1 MSFLTK
7 EQADSMYQPLGSY
20 LTSTDLVKFK
30 SGLDADMARYQLRG
44 NFLTKEDLMAVLQD
58 YQLKQNASQ
67 GNMLSQQVTQAVQSA
82 VPNLPPLPTS
92 PSTLSF
98 TVTPPS
104 MPIPAPMS
112 MPSPMPMSVP
122 SPMSMPT
129 NGPLPVNVPL
139 PPPVSPVPMSA
150 TTVPISPA
158 AYLRYRNRQ
167 IRY

>member
-7 EQADSMYQPLGSY
+7 DQADSMYQPLGSY
-20 LTSTDLVKFK
+20 LTSTDLIKFK

-44 NFLTKEDLMAVLQD
+44 NFLTKEDLMNVLQD

-67 GNMLSQQVTQAVQSA
+67 GNMLSQQVTQAVQSS
-82 VPNLPPLPTS
+82 VPNIPPLPTS

-98 TVTPPS
+98 TVTPQTPVS
-104 MPIPAPMS
+104 MPAPT
-112 MPSPMPMSVP
+112 PMSVP
-122 SPMSMPT
+122 S
-129 NGPLPVNVPL
+129 NGPLPANLPL
-139 PPPVSPVPMSA
+139 PPPVSNVPMSA
-150 TTVPISPA
+150 TTIPISPA

>member
-7 EQADSMYQPLGSY
+7 DQADSMYQPLGSY
-20 LTSTDLVKFK
+20 LTSTDLIKFK

-44 NFLTKEDLMAVLQD
+44 NFLTKEDLMNVLQD

-67 GNMLSQQVTQAVQSA
+67 GNMLSQQITQAVQSS
-82 VPNLPPLPTS
+82 VPNTPSLPTS

-98 TVTPPS
+98 TVTPPT
-104 MPIPAPMS
+104 PAPMPMPVS
-112 MPSPMPMSVP
+112 MPAPTPMSVP
-122 SPMSMPT
+122 S
-129 NGPLPVNVPL
+129 NGPLPANVPL
-139 PPPVSPVPMSA
+139 PPPVSSVPMSS
-150 TTVPISPA
+150 TTIPISPA